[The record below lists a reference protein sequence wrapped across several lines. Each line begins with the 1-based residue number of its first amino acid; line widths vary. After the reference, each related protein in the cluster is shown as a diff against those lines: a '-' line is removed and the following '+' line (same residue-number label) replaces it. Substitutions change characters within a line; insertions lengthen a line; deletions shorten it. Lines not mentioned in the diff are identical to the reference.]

1 MPKTHSL
8 ARKLKAGHAHSKRE
22 LLAREHSS
30 VDDFDSLVLFLFLTR
45 ENFKFKLR
53 PPALRLDH
61 RHGLLRYGWPMTE
74 FSFPFPALVCDT
86 GGTNVRF
93 ALVNEPGAQLS
104 NIIHLHTGDY
114 PGLAEAIEAA
124 VPKLRTRPRSMIAC
138 GAGPVVGRTLKLT
151 NAPWVMDGPEAA
163 RRTGLAQG
171 LLLNDFEA
179 QALSLPTIPEIWERR
194 IGPLK
199 FGTEGPQVILGP
211 GTGLGV
217 AALVEAEGRFTPV
230 SSEACHV
237 DFGPV
242 RPEEFELWPHLE
254 RAHGRITSESVIS
267 GAGLARVHRAR
278 MMAKG
283 EPDPQVDPPAVTTA
297 ATANPNGEEATSVK
311 LYWHIVA
318 RFAGDMAVTFVATGG
333 VTLSGGVL
341 PRVVSFLDET
351 VFRQAFEAKAP
362 VDGLAKRIPTRL
374 VTREDA
380 VLVGMAAIAATP
392 DRYGIDYGSRAWV

>member
-1 MPKTHSL
+1 
-8 ARKLKAGHAHSKRE
+8 
-22 LLAREHSS
+22 
-30 VDDFDSLVLFLFLTR
+30 
-45 ENFKFKLR
+45 
-53 PPALRLDH
+53 
-61 RHGLLRYGWPMTE
+61 MTA
-74 FSFPFPALVCDT
+74 FAFPFPALVCDT

-93 ALVNEPGAQLS
+93 ALVGEPGARLS
-104 NIIHLHTGDY
+104 DIVHLHTGDY

-124 VPKLRTRPRSMIAC
+124 VPKLGARPRSAIAC

-163 RRTGLAQG
+163 RRTGLSQG

-179 QALSLPTIPEIWERR
+179 QALSLPTIPEVWERR
-194 IGPLK
+194 IGPLR
-199 FGTEGPQVILGP
+199 FGAEGPQVILGP

-217 AALVEAEGRFTPV
+217 AALVEADGRFTPV
-230 SSEACHV
+230 SSEACHI

-242 RPEEFELWPHLE
+242 TPEEFALWPHLE
-254 RAHGRITSESVIS
+254 RAHGRVTSESVIS

-278 MMAKG
+278 RMTQGLA
-283 EPDPQVDPPAVTTA
+283 DPHVEPPAVTA
-297 ATANPNGEEATSVK
+297 AALADPEGEEAVSLR

-341 PRVVSFLDET
+341 PRVVAFLDEAA
-351 VFRQAFEAKAP
+351 FRQAFESKAP

-380 VLVGMAAIAATP
+380 VLVGMAAIASAP
-392 DRYGIDYGSRAWV
+392 DRYGVDYGSRAWV

>member
-1 MPKTHSL
+1 MT
-8 ARKLKAGHAHSKRE
+8 
-22 LLAREHSS
+22 
-30 VDDFDSLVLFLFLTR
+30 DFT
-45 ENFKFKLR
+45 
-53 PPALRLDH
+53 
-61 RHGLLRYGWPMTE
+61 
-74 FSFPFPALVCDT
+74 FPFPALVCDT

-93 ALVNEPGAQLS
+93 ALVHEPGGRLS
-104 NIIHLHTGDY
+104 DIVHLHTGDY

-124 VPKLRTRPRSMIAC
+124 APKLGTRPRSLIAC

-163 RRTGLAQG
+163 RRTGLSQG

-179 QALSLPTIPEIWERR
+179 QALSLPTIPEGWERR

-199 FGTEGPQVILGP
+199 FGRQGPQVILGP
-211 GTGLGV
+211 GTGLGI
-217 AALVEAEGRFTPV
+217 AALVEADGRFTPV
-230 SSEACHV
+230 SSEACHI

-242 RPEEFELWPHLE
+242 TPEEFTLWPHLE

-278 MMAKG
+278 MMGKG
-283 EPDPQVDPPAVTTA
+283 APDPRVGPPAVTTA
-297 ATANPNGEEATSVK
+297 AAADPKGEEAASLR

-341 PRVVSFLDET
+341 PRVVDFLDEAA
-351 VFRQAFEAKAP
+351 FRQAFEAKAP
-362 VDGLAKRIPTRL
+362 VDELAKRIPTRI

-380 VLVGMAAIAATP
+380 VLVGMAAIASTP
-392 DRYGIDYGSRAWV
+392 SRYGVDYGSRAWV

>member
-1 MPKTHSL
+1 
-8 ARKLKAGHAHSKRE
+8 
-22 LLAREHSS
+22 
-30 VDDFDSLVLFLFLTR
+30 
-45 ENFKFKLR
+45 
-53 PPALRLDH
+53 
-61 RHGLLRYGWPMTE
+61 MTE
-74 FSFPFPALVCDT
+74 FAFPFPALVCDT

-93 ALVNEPGAQLS
+93 ALVGEPGARLGD
-104 NIIHLHTGDY
+104 IVHLHTGDY

-124 VPKLRTRPRSMIAC
+124 VPKLGARPRSAIAC

-163 RRTGLAQG
+163 RRTGLSQG

-179 QALSLPTIPEIWERR
+179 QALSLPTIPEVWERR
-194 IGPLK
+194 IGPLR
-199 FGTEGPQVILGP
+199 FGAEGPQVILGP

-217 AALVEAEGRFTPV
+217 AALVEADGRFTPV
-230 SSEACHV
+230 SSEACHI

-242 RPEEFELWPHLE
+242 TPDEFALWPHLE
-254 RAHGRITSESVIS
+254 RAHGRVTSESVIS

-278 MMAKG
+278 MMTQG
-283 EPDPQVDPPAVTTA
+283 LPDPHVEPPAVTA
-297 ATANPNGEEATSVK
+297 AAVANPEGEEAMSLR

-341 PRVVSFLDET
+341 PRVVDFLDEAA
-351 VFRQAFEAKAP
+351 FRQAFESKAP

-380 VLVGMAAIAATP
+380 VLVGMAAIASAP
-392 DRYGIDYGSRAWV
+392 DRYGVDYGSRAWV

>member
-1 MPKTHSL
+1 
-8 ARKLKAGHAHSKRE
+8 
-22 LLAREHSS
+22 
-30 VDDFDSLVLFLFLTR
+30 
-45 ENFKFKLR
+45 
-53 PPALRLDH
+53 
-61 RHGLLRYGWPMTE
+61 MTA
-74 FSFPFPALVCDT
+74 FAFPFPALVCDT

-93 ALVNEPGAQLS
+93 ALVGEPGARLS
-104 NIIHLHTGDY
+104 DIVHLHTGDY

-124 VPKLRTRPRSMIAC
+124 VPKFGARPRSAIAC

-163 RRTGLAQG
+163 RRTGLSQG

-179 QALSLPTIPEIWERR
+179 QALSLPTIPEVWERR
-194 IGPLK
+194 IGPLR
-199 FGTEGPQVILGP
+199 FGAEGPQVILGP

-217 AALVEAEGRFTPV
+217 AALVEADGRFTPV
-230 SSEACHV
+230 SSEACHI

-242 RPEEFELWPHLE
+242 TPEEFALWPHLE
-254 RAHGRITSESVIS
+254 RAHGRVTSESVIS

-278 MMAKG
+278 MMTQGVA
-283 EPDPQVDPPAVTTA
+283 DPYVEPPAVTA
-297 ATANPNGEEATSVK
+297 AALADPKGEEAMSLR

-341 PRVVSFLDET
+341 PRVVDFLDEAA
-351 VFRQAFEAKAP
+351 FRQAFESKAP
-362 VDGLAKRIPTRL
+362 VDGLARRIPTRL

-380 VLVGMAAIAATP
+380 VLVGMAAIASAP
-392 DRYGIDYGSRAWV
+392 DRYGVDYGSRSWV

>member
-1 MPKTHSL
+1 MT
-8 ARKLKAGHAHSKRE
+8 
-22 LLAREHSS
+22 
-30 VDDFDSLVLFLFLTR
+30 
-45 ENFKFKLR
+45 NFV
-53 PPALRLDH
+53 
-61 RHGLLRYGWPMTE
+61 
-74 FSFPFPALVCDT
+74 FPFPALVCDT

-93 ALVNEPGAQLS
+93 ALVSEPGASLGD
-104 NIIHLHTGDY
+104 IVHLRTGDF

-124 VPKLRTRPRSMIAC
+124 VPKLGARPRSVIAC
-138 GAGPVVGRTLKLT
+138 GAGPVIGRTLKLT

-179 QALSLPTIPEIWERR
+179 QALSLPTIPEVWERR
-194 IGPLK
+194 IGWLK
-199 FGTEGPQVILGP
+199 FGADGPQAILGP

-217 AALVEAEGRFTPV
+217 AALVEADGRFTPV
-230 SSEACHV
+230 SSEACHI

-242 RPEEFELWPHLE
+242 TPEEFALWPHLE
-254 RAHGRITSESVIS
+254 RAHGRVTSESVIS

-283 EPDPQVDPPAVTTA
+283 APDPQVDPTAVTGA
-297 ATANPNGEEATSVK
+297 AVTDPKGEEAASVR

-341 PRVVSFLDET
+341 PRVVDFLDEAA
-351 VFRQAFEAKAP
+351 FREAFEAKAP

-380 VLVGMAAIAATP
+380 VLVGMAAIASTP
-392 DRYGIDYGSRAWV
+392 DRYGIDYGFRAWV

>member
-1 MPKTHSL
+1 
-8 ARKLKAGHAHSKRE
+8 
-22 LLAREHSS
+22 
-30 VDDFDSLVLFLFLTR
+30 
-45 ENFKFKLR
+45 
-53 PPALRLDH
+53 
-61 RHGLLRYGWPMTE
+61 MTE
-74 FSFPFPALVCDT
+74 FAFPFPALVCDT

-93 ALVNEPGAQLS
+93 ALVSEPGARLS
-104 NIIHLHTGDY
+104 EIVHLHTGNY

-124 VPKLRTRPRSMIAC
+124 VPKLGTRPRSVIAC

-179 QALSLPTIPEIWERR
+179 QALSLPTIPQVWEQR

-199 FGTEGPQVILGP
+199 FGSDGPQVILGP

-230 SSEACHV
+230 SSEACHI

-242 RPEEFELWPHLE
+242 TPEEFALWPHLE

-278 MMAKG
+278 MMMRGA
-283 EPDPQVDPPAVTTA
+283 PDPHVEPPAVTTA
-297 ATANPNGEEATSVK
+297 ALADPKGEEATSLR
-311 LYWHIVA
+311 LYWRIVA

-341 PRVVSFLDET
+341 PRVVRFLDEP

-380 VLVGMAAIAATP
+380 VLVGMAAIASTP
-392 DRYGIDYGSRAWV
+392 DRYGIDYASRAWV

>member
-1 MPKTHSL
+1 
-8 ARKLKAGHAHSKRE
+8 
-22 LLAREHSS
+22 
-30 VDDFDSLVLFLFLTR
+30 
-45 ENFKFKLR
+45 
-53 PPALRLDH
+53 
-61 RHGLLRYGWPMTE
+61 MTA
-74 FSFPFPALVCDT
+74 FAFPFPALVCDT

-93 ALVNEPGAQLS
+93 ALVGEPGARLS
-104 NIIHLHTGDY
+104 DIVHLHTGDY

-124 VPKLRTRPRSMIAC
+124 VPKLGARPRSTIAC

-163 RRTGLAQG
+163 RRTGLSQG

-179 QALSLPTIPEIWERR
+179 QALSLPTIPEIWELR
-194 IGPLK
+194 IGPLR
-199 FGTEGPQVILGP
+199 FGAEGPQVILGP

-217 AALVEAEGRFTPV
+217 AALVEADGRFTPV
-230 SSEACHV
+230 SSEACHI

-242 RPEEFELWPHLE
+242 TPEEFALWPHLE
-254 RAHGRITSESVIS
+254 RAHGRVTSESVIS

-278 MMAKG
+278 MMTQGLA
-283 EPDPQVDPPAVTTA
+283 DPHVEPPAVTA
-297 ATANPNGEEATSVK
+297 AALADPEGEEAVSLR

-341 PRVVSFLDET
+341 PRVVAFLDEAA
-351 VFRQAFEAKAP
+351 FRQAFESKAP

-380 VLVGMAAIAATP
+380 VLVGMAAIASAP
-392 DRYGIDYGSRAWV
+392 DRYGVDYGSRAWV

>member
-1 MPKTHSL
+1 
-8 ARKLKAGHAHSKRE
+8 
-22 LLAREHSS
+22 
-30 VDDFDSLVLFLFLTR
+30 
-45 ENFKFKLR
+45 
-53 PPALRLDH
+53 
-61 RHGLLRYGWPMTE
+61 MTE
-74 FSFPFPALVCDT
+74 FAFPFPALVCDT

-93 ALVNEPGAQLS
+93 ALVSEPGARLGD
-104 NIIHLHTGDY
+104 IVHLHTGDY
-114 PGLAEAIEAA
+114 QGLAEAIEAA
-124 VPKLRTRPRSMIAC
+124 VPKLGARPRSAIAC

-163 RRTGLAQG
+163 RRAGLSQG

-179 QALSLPTIPEIWERR
+179 QALSLPTIPEVWERR

-199 FGTEGPQVILGP
+199 FGAEGPQVILGP
-211 GTGLGV
+211 GTGLGI
-217 AALVEAEGRFTPV
+217 AALVEADGRFTPV
-230 SSEACHV
+230 SSEACHI

-242 RPEEFELWPHLE
+242 TPEEFALWPHLE
-254 RAHGRITSESVIS
+254 RAHGRVTSESVIS

-278 MMAKG
+278 RMTQGLA
-283 EPDPQVDPPAVTTA
+283 DPHVEPPAVTA
-297 ATANPNGEEATSVK
+297 AALADPEGEEAVSLR

-341 PRVVSFLDET
+341 PRVVDFLDET
-351 VFRQAFEAKAP
+351 AFRQAFESKAP

-380 VLVGMAAIAATP
+380 VLVGMAAIASAP
-392 DRYGIDYGSRAWV
+392 DRYGVDYGSRAWV

>member
-1 MPKTHSL
+1 
-8 ARKLKAGHAHSKRE
+8 
-22 LLAREHSS
+22 
-30 VDDFDSLVLFLFLTR
+30 
-45 ENFKFKLR
+45 
-53 PPALRLDH
+53 
-61 RHGLLRYGWPMTE
+61 MTA
-74 FSFPFPALVCDT
+74 FAFPFPALVCDT

-93 ALVNEPGAQLS
+93 ALVGEPGARLS
-104 NIIHLHTGDY
+104 DIVHLHTGDY

-124 VPKLRTRPRSMIAC
+124 VPKLGARPRSTIAC

-163 RRTGLAQG
+163 RRTGLSQG

-179 QALSLPTIPEIWERR
+179 QALSLPTIPEIWELR
-194 IGPLK
+194 IGPLR
-199 FGTEGPQVILGP
+199 FGAEGPQVILGP

-217 AALVEAEGRFTPV
+217 AALVEADGRFTPV
-230 SSEACHV
+230 SSEACHI

-242 RPEEFELWPHLE
+242 TPEEFALWPHLE
-254 RAHGRITSESVIS
+254 RAHGRVTSESVIS

-278 MMAKG
+278 RMTQGLA
-283 EPDPQVDPPAVTTA
+283 DPHVEPPAVTA
-297 ATANPNGEEATSVK
+297 AALADPEGEEAVSLR

-341 PRVVSFLDET
+341 PRVVDFLDEAA
-351 VFRQAFEAKAP
+351 FRQAFESKAP

-380 VLVGMAAIAATP
+380 VLVGMAAIASAP
-392 DRYGIDYGSRAWV
+392 DRYGVDYGSRAWV

>member
-1 MPKTHSL
+1 MT
-8 ARKLKAGHAHSKRE
+8 
-22 LLAREHSS
+22 
-30 VDDFDSLVLFLFLTR
+30 
-45 ENFKFKLR
+45 NF
-53 PPALRLDH
+53 
-61 RHGLLRYGWPMTE
+61 T
-74 FSFPFPALVCDT
+74 FPFPALVCDT

-93 ALVNEPGAQLS
+93 ALVGEPRASLS
-104 NIIHLHTGDY
+104 DVVHLRTGDY

-124 VPKLRTRPRSMIAC
+124 VPKLGAKPRSVVAC

-163 RRTGLAQG
+163 RHAGLAQG

-179 QALSLPTIPEIWERR
+179 QALSLPTIPEVWERR

-199 FGTEGPQVILGP
+199 FGAGGPQVILGP
-211 GTGLGV
+211 GTGLGI

-230 SSEACHV
+230 SSEACHI

-242 RPEEFELWPHLE
+242 RPEEFEIWPHLE

-283 EPDPQVDPPAVTTA
+283 APDPHVDPPAVTGA
-297 ATANPNGEEATSVK
+297 AISDPKGEEAASVR

-341 PRVVSFLDET
+341 PRVVDFLDEAA
-351 VFRQAFEAKAP
+351 FREAFEAKAP
-362 VDGLAKRIPTRL
+362 VDGLARRIPTRL

-380 VLVGMAAIAATP
+380 VLVGMAAIASTP

>member
-1 MPKTHSL
+1 MAGMSEL
-8 ARKLKAGHAHSKRE
+8 A
-22 LLAREHSS
+22 
-30 VDDFDSLVLFLFLTR
+30 
-45 ENFKFKLR
+45 
-53 PPALRLDH
+53 
-61 RHGLLRYGWPMTE
+61 
-74 FSFPFPALVCDT
+74 FPFPVLVCDT

-93 ALVNEPGAQLS
+93 ALAKEPGAALGEVL
-104 NIIHLHTGDY
+104 HLHTGDY
-114 PGLAEAIEAA
+114 PGLPEAIEAA
-124 VPKLRTRPRSMIAC
+124 APKLGARPRSTIAC

-163 RRTGLAQG
+163 RRTGLVQG

-179 QALSLPTIPEIWERR
+179 QALSLPTIPEVWERR

-199 FGTEGPQVILGP
+199 FGPDGPQVILGP

-217 AALVEAEGRFTPV
+217 AALVEADGRFAPV
-230 SSEACHV
+230 SSEACHI
-237 DFGPV
+237 DFGPIS
-242 RPEEFELWPHLE
+242 PEEYALWPHLE
-254 RAHGRITSESVIS
+254 RAHGRVTSESVIS

-278 MMAKG
+278 MMANG
-283 EPDPQVDPPAVTTA
+283 APDPHVEPAAVTA
-297 ATANPNGEEATSVK
+297 AALADPKGEEAASIR

-341 PRVVSFLDET
+341 PRVVDLLDEAA
-351 VFRQAFEAKAP
+351 FRLAFEAKAP

-380 VLVGMAAIAATP
+380 VLVGMAAIAASP
-392 DRYGIDYGSRAWV
+392 NRYAIDYAARAWV

>member
-1 MPKTHSL
+1 MT
-8 ARKLKAGHAHSKRE
+8 
-22 LLAREHSS
+22 
-30 VDDFDSLVLFLFLTR
+30 
-45 ENFKFKLR
+45 KF
-53 PPALRLDH
+53 
-61 RHGLLRYGWPMTE
+61 T
-74 FSFPFPALVCDT
+74 FPFPALVCDT

-93 ALVNEPGAQLS
+93 ALVSEPGAGLS
-104 NIIHLHTGDY
+104 EVVHLRTGDY
-114 PGLAEAIEAA
+114 PGLTEAIEAA
-124 VPKLRTRPRSMIAC
+124 VRKLGARPRSAIAC
-138 GAGPVVGRTLKLT
+138 GAGPVAGRTLKLT

-163 RRTGLAQG
+163 RGAGLAQG

-179 QALSLPTIPEIWERR
+179 QALSLPTIPQAWERR

-199 FGTEGPQVILGP
+199 FGTDGPQVILGP

-230 SSEACHV
+230 SSEACHI

-242 RPEEFELWPHLE
+242 TPDEFALWPHLE
-254 RAHGRITSESVIS
+254 RAHGRVTSESVIS

-283 EPDPQVDPPAVTTA
+283 APDPQVEPPAVTSA
-297 ATANPNGEEATSVK
+297 ALADPKGEEAASLR

-333 VTLSGGVL
+333 LTLSGGVL
-341 PRVVSFLDET
+341 PKVVDFLDEAG
-351 VFRQAFEAKAP
+351 FRQAFEAKAP
-362 VDGLAKRIPTRL
+362 VDGLARRVPTRL

-380 VLVGMAAIAATP
+380 VLVGMAAIASAP